1 MTFPCI
7 QTEPQRHPFTLRQ
20 SAHWYFP
27 WVLLPNVVLK
37 ISVARRWS
45 LAELSDWDN
54 TDVAALSIFLKTD
67 APISSFQHFNDSP
80 VFLGF
85 CSQIWFH
92 KYAHRWHETLQNFPL
107 GNNADLTWVA
117 HCISAFKKKNK
128 KKQPPFSKIQPMIFE
143 LWKIIQH
150 MPLYPTCCLFTVWST
165 LMCAFVVFI
174 QLSNLSAV

>member
-1 MTFPCI
+1 MKF
-7 QTEPQRHPFTLRQ
+7 FRQ
-20 SAHWYFP
+20 PNQSWPSLAFKLSPRDTHSHCDRVRICYFP

-37 ISVARRWS
+37 IRVARRWS

-92 KYAHRWHETLQNFPL
+92 KYAHRWHETFAEFPS
-107 GNNADLTWVA
+107 G
-117 HCISAFKKKNK
+117 
-128 KKQPPFSKIQPMIFE
+128 KQCRSYMSCTLCFSI
-143 LWKIIQH
+143 
-150 MPLYPTCCLFTVWST
+150 
-165 LMCAFVVFI
+165 
-174 QLSNLSAV
+174 